1 MKDGVSHLPIEPIN
15 NKKMYEKIAD
25 ALMAMIRSGELKPG
39 DRVAPVGDLAAQFG
53 VGRSAVREALSAL
66 RAMGLIDMRQGE
78 GTYIRSF
85 SPETFSKYLSTGI
98 LMEERDIDDLLD
110 VRELLESEA
119 ARRAATS
126 NDSVLIQEIFKA
138 LDSMK
143 EVKEDASIGE
153 EADLAFHLAVA
164 RASGNR
170 LLAQLMASVSEAI
183 AELMRETRRIWIY
196 SQDSAIKKMYQ
207 EHRMIVDA
215 IAEGVPDRA
224 RQAML
229 DHLASVRQI
238 IKQSD

>member
-1 MKDGVSHLPIEPIN
+1 MSHLPIEPIN

-126 NDSVLIQEIFKA
+126 NNSVLIQEIFKA

-143 EVKEDASIGE
+143 EVKEDASLGE

-224 RQAML
+224 GQAML

>member
-1 MKDGVSHLPIEPIN
+1 MPIEPIN

-126 NDSVLIQEIFKA
+126 KDSVLIQEIFKA

>member
-126 NDSVLIQEIFKA
+126 NNSVLIQEIFKA

-143 EVKEDASIGE
+143 EVKEDASLGE

-224 RQAML
+224 GQAML